1 MKHYNKLVRPYLIW
15 SILIV
20 IVPLLM
26 IILYA
31 VTTGG
36 NTLVNIQFTL
46 ENFKKI
52 GEPIYLDVLKKSF
65 KLGFI
70 SVAFC
75 LVIGYILAYFI
86 TRFKDSTQDFLILL
100 VTIPMWINTLL
111 RTYAWISLLSD
122 NGVINNFLQLI
133 GLTPK
138 ELMYTDFAVVLGLIS
153 DILPFMVIPIHT
165 SIRKIDPSLIEASYD
180 LGANRF
186 QTFVRVI
193 LTPILTSIRKIDSS
207 LIEASHDLG
216 ANSFQ
221 TFVHVILKMSIPGVI
236 NCVMMT
242 FLLSISTFVIPKLLG
257 GGQYMLIGNLIENQ
271 FISVGNWNFG
281 SSISI
286 ILTVIILIG
295 LSVMKRFDREEKEE
309 RDER

>member
-1 MKHYNKLVRPYLIW
+1 MRHFTKLIRPYLIW
-15 SILIV
+15 SILI
-20 IVPLLM
+20 ILVPL
-26 IILYA
+26 ILIVLYSF
-31 VTTGG
+31 TEGG
-36 NTLVNIQFTL
+36 NELVNIKFTL

-65 KLGFI
+65 VLGLI
-70 SVAFC
+70 SVLIC
-75 LVIGYILAYFI
+75 LVIGYMLAYAI
-86 TRFKDSTQDFLILL
+86 TRFKDQVQDLLILL

-122 NGVINNFLQLI
+122 NGLINSFL
-133 GLTPK
+133 GLFG
-138 ELMYTDFAVVLGLIS
+138 LDAVSFMYTDFAVVMGLIS

-165 SIRKIDPSLIEASYD
+165 SIRKIDPSLIEASHD

-186 QTFVRVI
+186 QTF
-193 LTPILTSIRKIDSS
+193 T
-207 LIEASHDLG
+207 
-216 ANSFQ
+216 Q
-221 TFVHVILKMSIPGVI
+221 VILKMSIPGVI
-236 NCVMMT
+236 NGVMMT

-281 SSISI
+281 SALSI

-295 LSVMKRFDREEKEE
+295 LTLMKKFDKEEKEE
-309 RDER
+309 AE